1 MIVGRDSEGG
11 DSLWYHRPVTAQRY
25 PSVTT
30 ILGRALDKSSRLVPW
45 SSKIAATF
53 AVDNAA
59 VIQEHILSV
68 GLPAT
73 MAWVRLECERLRKL
87 ASEIGVHQHNVL
99 EALLLDAPI
108 PPLPEHLVGVEVDG
122 EVVDHDAI
130 SDGLI
135 NFLSDHRLIFN
146 RAEATVCN
154 TRDGYAGTL
163 DLDVT
168 FVDGVS
174 SGLGWLIRP
183 GQRGIGDLKS
193 GKTIPDE
200 VGAQLEAY
208 RRADTVWLNLAGDE
222 AEMTRADVRFVLHL
236 RRSHAGGYQLRVL
249 DNATADSDFRYFLHA
264 REILLGEQL
273 QGAKFL
279 PVGYA
284 PRPDGSH
291 PSPLIADQYS
301 LRAPVRKALIEQA
314 TITRIDDLAVMSAHE
329 LLGLKNVGPG
339 AIADI
344 RKLIQ
349 PYGVSLHND
358 GLLSLAEALA
368 HVDAEEGKSN
378 AAA

>member
-1 MIVGRDSEGG
+1 MIVGRDEGG
-11 DSLWYHRPVTAQRY
+11 DSLWYTHPVTGLRY

-30 ILGRALDKSSRLVPW
+30 ILGRALDKSNRLVPW

-59 VIQEHILSV
+59 VIQEHILAV
-68 GLPAT
+68 GYDAT
-73 MAWVRLECERLRKL
+73 MAWIRLECERLRKL

-108 PPLPEHLVGVEVDG
+108 PPLPEHLEGVEIDG
-122 EVVDHDAI
+122 DIVDHDAI

-135 NFLSDHRLIFN
+135 NFLSEHRLIFH

-154 TRDGYAGTL
+154 TQDGYAGTL

-174 SGLGWLIRP
+174 SGLGWLIHP
-183 GQRGIGDLKS
+183 GWRGIGDLKS
-193 GKTIPDE
+193 GKHIPDE
-200 VGAQLEAY
+200 VGAQLEPY
-208 RRADTVWLNLAGDE
+208 RRANTVWLNYDGDE

-236 RRSHAGGYQLRVL
+236 RRSHPNGYQLRVL
-249 DNATADSDFRYFLHA
+249 DNATAETDYRVFLHA
-264 REILLGEQL
+264 KEILLGEQM

-291 PSPLIADQYS
+291 PSPLIGDQLM
-301 LRAPVRKALIEQA
+301 LRAPVRKALIEQVKC
-314 TITRIDDLAVMSAHE
+314 TRIEDLEVMSAVE
-329 LLGLKNVGPG
+329 LLKLRNIGPS

-349 PYGVSLHND
+349 PYGFLLD
-358 GLLSLAEALA
+358 GDALQQLGEALA
-368 HVDAEEGKSN
+368 RVDAEEGTSN